1 MSLFPYLAAY
11 VAFRRRVLPVGE
23 NDITVDFPELGG
35 VYHSRDRVYPLYG
48 GYYTLLERD
57 TEIRGFFDGLSR

>member
-23 NDITVDFPELGG
+23 DDITVDFPYLPHSTLGTTNARRPFASCCAR
-35 VYHSRDRVYPLYG
+35 SRGNGHPWFRQP
-48 GYYTLLERD
+48 R
-57 TEIRGFFDGLSR
+57 R